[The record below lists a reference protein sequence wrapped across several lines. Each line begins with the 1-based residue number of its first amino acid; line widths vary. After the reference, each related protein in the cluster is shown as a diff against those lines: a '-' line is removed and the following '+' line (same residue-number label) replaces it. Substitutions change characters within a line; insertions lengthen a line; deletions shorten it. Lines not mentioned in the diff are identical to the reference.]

1 MKKMLLVLGL
11 VSAFSVSAF
20 ADKIAVVDSQEV
32 IGRYSGTKTVGASL
46 DKEAKRYENEI
57 NQRQV
62 ALQKEEVALQAKG
75 NKLTEAEKKAFQAK
89 VEGFYKYVNT
99 SKETMGK
106 MEYDKMSV
114 IFNKANKAVQAVAA
128 EGKYDYVLEK
138 VLLLLVEMTLLIK
151 LLRKWKQQNRKE

>member
-1 MKKMLLVLGL
+1 MKKMLMMLGL
-11 VSAFSVSAF
+11 VSALSVSAF
-20 ADKIAVVDSQEV
+20 AEKIAVVDSQEV
-32 IGRYSGTKTVGASL
+32 IGKYSGTKAVGASL

-75 NKLTEAEKKAFQAK
+75 NKITDAEKKAFQAK

-128 EGKYDYVLEK
+128 EGKYDYVLERGA
-138 VLLLLVEMTLLIK
+138 VLLGGEDITDKVIK
-151 LLRKWKQQNRKE
+151 KMEATK

>member
-1 MKKMLLVLGL
+1 MKKMLMMLGL
-11 VSAFSVSAF
+11 VSALSVSAF
-20 ADKIAVVDSQEV
+20 AEKIAVVDSQEV
-32 IGRYSGTKTVGASL
+32 IGKYSGTKIVGASL

-75 NKLTEAEKKAFQAK
+75 NKITDAEKKAFQAK

-128 EGKYDYVLEK
+128 EGKYDYVLERGA
-138 VLLLLVEMTLLIK
+138 VLLGGEDITDKVIK
-151 LLRKWKQQNRKE
+151 KMEATK

>member
-1 MKKMLLVLGL
+1 M
-11 VSAFSVSAF
+11 
-20 ADKIAVVDSQEV
+20 
-32 IGRYSGTKTVGASL
+32 
-46 DKEAKRYENEI
+46 
-57 NQRQV
+57 
-62 ALQKEEVALQAKG
+62 QAKG

-138 VLLLLVEMTLLIK
+138 GAVIVGGDDITDKVIK
-151 LLRKWKQQNRKE
+151 KMEATK

>member
-1 MKKMLLVLGL
+1 MMLGL
-11 VSAFSVSAF
+11 VSALSVSAF

-32 IGRYSGTKTVGASL
+32 IGKYSGTKIVGASL

-75 NKLTEAEKKAFQAK
+75 NKITDAEKKAFQAK

-128 EGKYDYVLEK
+128 EGKYDYVLERGA
-138 VLLLLVEMTLLIK
+138 VLLGGEDITDKVIK
-151 LLRKWKQQNRKE
+151 KMEATK

>member
-1 MKKMLLVLGL
+1 MKKMLMMLGL
-11 VSAFSVSAF
+11 VSVLSVSAF
-20 ADKIAVVDSQEV
+20 AEKIAVVDSQEV
-32 IGRYSGTKTVGASL
+32 IGKYSGTKTVGASL

-75 NKLTEAEKKAFQAK
+75 NKITDAEKKAFQAK

-128 EGKYDYVLEK
+128 EGKYDYVLERGA
-138 VLLLLVEMTLLIK
+138 VLLGGEDITDKVIK
-151 LLRKWKQQNRKE
+151 KMEATK

>member
-1 MKKMLLVLGL
+1 MLLVLGL

-75 NKLTEAEKKAFQAK
+75 NKLTEAERKL
-89 VEGFYKYVNT
+89 
-99 SKETMGK
+99 SKQK
-106 MEYDKMSV
+106 
-114 IFNKANKAVQAVAA
+114 
-128 EGKYDYVLEK
+128 
-138 VLLLLVEMTLLIK
+138 
-151 LLRKWKQQNRKE
+151 

>member
-11 VSAFSVSAF
+11 VSALSAS
-20 ADKIAVVDSQEV
+20 ALAAKIAVVDSQEV

-75 NKLTEAEKKAFQAK
+75 NKLTEAEKKRSEERR
-89 VEGFYKYVNT
+89 VG
-99 SKETMGK
+99 KECRSRWSP
-106 MEYDKMSV
+106 YH
-114 IFNKANKAVQAVAA
+114 
-128 EGKYDYVLEK
+128 
-138 VLLLLVEMTLLIK
+138 
-151 LLRKWKQQNRKE
+151 

>member
-1 MKKMLLVLGL
+1 MKRMLMMLGL
-11 VSAFSVSAF
+11 VSALSVSAF

-32 IGRYSGTKTVGASL
+32 IGKYSGTKTVGASL

-75 NKLTEAEKKAFQAK
+75 NKITDAEKKAFQAK

-114 IFNKANKAVQAVAA
+114 IFKKANKAVQAVAA
-128 EGKYDYVLEK
+128 EGKYDYVLERGA
-138 VLLLLVEMTLLIK
+138 VLLGGEDITDKVIK
-151 LLRKWKQQNRKE
+151 KMEATK

>member
-11 VSAFSVSAF
+11 VSALSAS
-20 ADKIAVVDSQEV
+20 ALAAKIAVVDSQEV

-114 IFNKANKAVQAVAA
+114 IFNKATKAVEAVAA
-128 EGKYDYVLEK
+128 EGKYDYVIEK
-138 VLLLLVEMTLLIK
+138 GAVIVGGDDITDKVIK
-151 LLRKWKQQNRKE
+151 KMEATK

>member
-1 MKKMLLVLGL
+1 MKKMLMMLGL
-11 VSAFSVSAF
+11 VSALSVSAF

-32 IGRYSGTKTVGASL
+32 IGKYSGTKIVGASL

-75 NKLTEAEKKAFQAK
+75 NKITDAEKKAFQAK

-128 EGKYDYVLEK
+128 EGKYDYVLERGA
-138 VLLLLVEMTLLIK
+138 VLLGGEDITDKVIK
-151 LLRKWKQQNRKE
+151 KMEATK

>member
-1 MKKMLLVLGL
+1 MKKMLMMLGL
-11 VSAFSVSAF
+11 VSALSVSAF

-32 IGRYSGTKTVGASL
+32 IGKYSGTKIVGASL

-75 NKLTEAEKKAFQAK
+75 NKITDAEKKAFQAK

-128 EGKYDYVLEK
+128 EGKYDYVLERGA
-138 VLLLLVEMTLLIK
+138 VLLDGEDITDKVIK
-151 LLRKWKQQNRKE
+151 KMEATK